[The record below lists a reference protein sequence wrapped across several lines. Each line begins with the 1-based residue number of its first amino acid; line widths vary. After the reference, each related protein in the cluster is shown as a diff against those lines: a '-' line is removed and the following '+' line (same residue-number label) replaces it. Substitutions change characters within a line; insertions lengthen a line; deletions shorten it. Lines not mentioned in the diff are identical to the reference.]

1 MDAIEKIN
9 MKLKKQTELFNVLR
23 EDGYEYCRDVR
34 GIPVFRKR
42 IFREN
47 GTFFGKWKAIDD
59 NMNII
64 DITYEQALGWEAI
77 RLIDKLAMFLGSK
90 LLPH

>member
-1 MDAIEKIN
+1 MDAIEEIN
-9 MKLKKQTELFNVLR
+9 MKLAKRMELHDVL
-23 EDGYEYCRDVR
+23 ENFGYEYCGDVR

-42 IFREN
+42 VYRKD
-47 GTFFGKWKAIDD
+47 GKFFGKWKAIDD

-77 RLIDKLAMFLGSK
+77 RPIDKLAMFLGKK
-90 LLPH
+90 LLHN

>member
-1 MDAIEKIN
+1 MNAIEEVN
-9 MKLKKQTELFNVLR
+9 MKLAKRIELHFEL
-23 EDGYEYCRDVR
+23 EDDGYEYCRDVR

-64 DITYEQALGWEAI
+64 DITYEQAMGWEAI
-77 RLIDKLAMFLGSK
+77 RPIDKLAMFLGSK
-90 LLPH
+90 LLRR

>member
-1 MDAIEKIN
+1 MDAIEEIN

-77 RLIDKLAMFLGSK
+77 RPIDKLAMFLGSK